1 MVYSLL
7 TKGQRPKTEGPI
19 QKQKPATGCSSGLVE
34 IVLRRLVQLVSAGN
48 RFNGPPP
55 MWWWCQNQAWPW
67 TLFPNIVMRLYWT
80 KHRVVKFTPIQD
92 TTGL

>member
-1 MVYSLL
+1 MPGGSFERRVINLWSLTFGFWLLAMVYSLL

-55 MWWWCQNQAWPW
+55 MWW
-67 TLFPNIVMRLYWT
+67 
-80 KHRVVKFTPIQD
+80 
-92 TTGL
+92 